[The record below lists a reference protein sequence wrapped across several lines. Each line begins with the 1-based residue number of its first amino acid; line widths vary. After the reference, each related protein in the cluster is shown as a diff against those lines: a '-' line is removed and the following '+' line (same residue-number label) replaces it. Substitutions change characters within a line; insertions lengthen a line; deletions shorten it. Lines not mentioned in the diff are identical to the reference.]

1 MSFHINQ
8 IMAECDC
15 ENRSECYEK
24 NKCIAAD
31 NEYSDKFM
39 RDLRLFMKSV
49 REQYGEDVFT
59 QERMYKMLDSF
70 DTELKY
76 QVMED
81 FVTGNNAE
89 NVCIRTTRSTN
100 KKRIVAIKY
109 IRQATGLGLKEAKQV
124 TDDADDGIGV
134 ISGIWDMHVIDELSK
149 NLQDTGYE
157 VI

>member
-1 MSFHINQ
+1 MHINQ

-15 ENRSECYEK
+15 ETRLKCYEK

-49 REQYGEDVFT
+49 RAQYGEDVFT

-81 FVTGNNAE
+81 LITDNSKE
-89 NVCIRTTRSTN
+89 NVCIRLTRATN
-100 KKRIVAIKY
+100 RKRIEAIKY

-124 TDDADDGIGV
+124 TDTADADGVGV
-134 ISGIWDMHVIDELSK
+134 ISGVWDMHIIDELSK
-149 NLQDTGYE
+149 NLEDTGYE